1 MKKKILNITGT
12 LLIFALLVSLTCL
25 TFIYMFSIQNRNES
39 KFGAADMRALEQNFA
54 AAGYVDIIGADN
66 IMPVFVGSVFDGTSV
81 GAFSGEAKE
90 RLYRDAFGI
99 VEKYLLFGTAEIV
112 GEYRAREMIEAAVLG
127 DYIYIKYP
135 FAYPKSIIVNFSD
148 RNTFTNN
155 ISDEYISELFVF
167 YDEAYG
173 AVVTLAFSDGGK
185 YYVYSAE
192 EPEKTGFNNK
202 IADEYNNA
210 EGTFSFILAKD
221 AKTYPFIEEE
231 RFLSSVSSLALIP
244 TGNIAVRGIKAENP
258 YDILIS
264 ENVVSSVLANF
275 TLNPEKVS
283 VFTDVDGAK
292 TYFEEGQNVR
302 VGSDGS
308 IEYSSVGSF
317 AGIDVGAVIGYNPE
331 NNVFSLR
338 DKIGATV
345 LISRGIIRAQGLSDR
360 VGIRLS
366 RIFYDE
372 DGGLSVSYDLTY
384 DGVLAKTERAA
395 FVFNIVGEHIKK
407 ATAFV
412 PNIVETENISYL
424 PDALWNFVSYAV
436 AGGEKA
442 DFMPV
447 YSVGETF
454 TDSEIFAEYSLFFRD
469 NAEVGE

>member
-54 AAGYVDIIGADN
+54 AAGYVDIIGVDN
-66 IMPVFVGSVFDGTSV
+66 IMPVFVGSVFAGKSV

-99 VEKYLLFGTAEIV
+99 AEKYLIFGTAESV
-112 GEYRAREMIEAAVLG
+112 GGVRAQKMLEKALAG

-135 FAYPKSIIVNFSD
+135 FAYPKSVIVNFSD

-155 ISDEYISELFVF
+155 ISDEYIRELFVF
-167 YDEAYG
+167 YDETYE

-231 RFLSSVSSLALIP
+231 RFLSSVSPLALIP
-244 TGNIAVRGIKAENP
+244 TGNIPMRGIKAENP

-331 NNVFSLR
+331 NNIFSLR

-345 LISRGIIRAQGLSDR
+345 LISRSIIRAQGLSDR

-372 DGGLSVSYDLTY
+372 DGSLSVSYDLTY
-384 DGVLAKTERAA
+384 DGVLVKTERAA

-412 PNIVETENISYL
+412 PDIVETENISYL
-424 PDALWNFVSYAV
+424 PDALWIFISYAV
-436 AGGEKA
+436 SGGEKA
-442 DFMPV
+442 DFVPV
-447 YSVGETF
+447 YSVGETSS
-454 TDSEIFAEYSLFFRD
+454 DSEIFAEYALFFRD
-469 NAEVGE
+469 NAEAEE